1 MPQHQ
6 HKYTSHRYFYQIH
19 HDTIFYKNQQIKLRI
34 SMLNHQSS
42 QSTNILVM
50 NMFKTSINERQN
62 LDCRLYLSVWLLS
75 THQYQVFI
83 LLIIEQLLMPTHP
96 IDLIFLNSIININLL
111 IKSKIL
117 FSNQFKHIQLLHL
130 PKDRKTHHLWA
141 HMLQMILK
149 NYFVK

>member
-6 HKYTSHRYFYQIH
+6 HKYTSPRYFYQIH
-19 HDTIFYKNQQIKLRI
+19 HDTIFYKNQQIMLRI

-50 NMFKTSINERQN
+50 NMSETSINERQN
-62 LDCRLYLSVWLLS
+62 LDCRLYLSIWLLS

-96 IDLIFLNSIININLL
+96 IDLKFLNLIVNINLL
-111 IKSKIL
+111 IKSKML
-117 FSNQFKHIQLLHL
+117 FSNQFKHIRLLHL
-130 PKDRKTHHLWA
+130 PKDRKTPRLWA

-149 NYFVK
+149 SYFVE

>member
-1 MPQHQ
+1 
-6 HKYTSHRYFYQIH
+6 
-19 HDTIFYKNQQIKLRI
+19 
-34 SMLNHQSS
+34 MLNHQSS

-130 PKDRKTHHLWA
+130 PKDRKTHHL
-141 HMLQMILK
+141 
-149 NYFVK
+149 